1 MTVLVVGATTRALE
15 RLTDAAP
22 AGMRVIAGAASPPD
36 WILVANGAQRA
47 EAIATYGLTPYRV
60 VEIPSLGADE
70 ELPASVRATLATMA
84 GIGPSRPLISA
95 MGVAM
100 VRPFVRRRVER
111 AEATLPIVLAP
122 DLPETGM
129 LVSGVPPR
137 MPAGARLTS
146 HLAIRARDRAARFAA
161 LAVRWTDDRSS

>member
-1 MTVLVVGATTRALE
+1 MTVLVVGATAKALE
-15 RLTDAAP
+15 RVMAAAP
-22 AGMRVIAGAASPPD
+22 AGMRVIADAASAPD

-47 EAIATYGLTPYRV
+47 EAIATSGLTPYRV
-60 VEIPSLGADE
+60 VEIPSLRADDA
-70 ELPASVRATLATMA
+70 LPESVRESLVTIA

-95 MGVAM
+95 IGVAI
-100 VRPFVRRRVER
+100 VRRFVRRRIAR
-111 AEATLPIVLAP
+111 AEATPRIVLAP

-137 MPAGARLTS
+137 MPAGARLTT
-146 HLAIRARDRAARFAA
+146 HLASRSRDRAARFAA